1 MLYNCNK
8 EEYKM
13 GKIVLEV
20 KDEDLLQMGKA
31 KVKEEMEQT
40 LKWMKIKGLL
50 KSISEAL
57 RSLKVDYDKEI
68 EKIKEEAWQE
78 HKKELSL

>member
-1 MLYNCNK
+1 
-8 EEYKM
+8 M

-20 KDEDLLQMGKA
+20 KDEDLLQMGKV

-50 KSISEAL
+50 KNISEAL
-57 RSLKVDYDKEI
+57 RSLKIDYDKEI

-78 HKKELSL
+78 HKKELPL